1 MSPATELLMQNVAI
15 LSAILGVI
23 VLIVKVI
30 YPFIKFIKNFFNWI
44 ERFRRDWEGEESVLG
59 RDRTAGVMERLNRLD
74 GELSR
79 NSGKSLKDVV
89 VRLETKLDKIIK
101 NIDDIEVRQCE
112 IKNKLDQ

>member
-1 MSPATELLMQNVAI
+1 MSPSTELLMQNVAI

-30 YPFIKFIKNFFNWI
+30 YPSIKVIRNFCDWI
-44 ERFRRDWEGEESVLG
+44 GDFRRDWEGEESALG

-89 VRLETKLDKIIK
+89 VRLETKVDKLIK
-101 NIDDIEVRQCE
+101 NLNVIETSQNE
-112 IKNKLDQ
+112 IKTKLNQ